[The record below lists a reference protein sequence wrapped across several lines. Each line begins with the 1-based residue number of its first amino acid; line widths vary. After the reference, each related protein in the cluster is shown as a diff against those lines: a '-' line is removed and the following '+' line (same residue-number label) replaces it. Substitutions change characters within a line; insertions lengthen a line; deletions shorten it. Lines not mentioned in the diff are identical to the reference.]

1 MSYAVDWVVKASKL
15 CNLRCKYCYEW
26 EELADPERMSL
37 DLWEKVLI
45 ALREHLE
52 ESSRKAFHAGLVQ
65 ADIIWHGGE
74 PLLLPASYFE
84 DVLALQRDV
93 FPAAWLESGLVQN
106 TMQTNLYKAPEG
118 TLELLKAHGF
128 SLGVSYDATPGTR
141 VTAAGKPTEDRVREN
156 IARVQQ
162 LGFDPGAIVVLA
174 GHTAP
179 RLIDVYRELRG
190 TVRDMKLLPLFNGP
204 DSRPMEGLEADNGT
218 LVDALAA
225 LFEYWLED
233 GCAMSVDPLERYF
246 TAVLNTRL
254 GLATRAYDRRHY
266 GDNVMIVNIDGALRT
281 PGASYDDPPLGNLS
295 RQSISE
301 ILSGSVNAAT
311 LDREDHVRET
321 VCGSCRYRGGCN
333 TYPLFASDDGG
344 METASCPIA
353 RPLMAR
359 MDRYLDEIGIE
370 DAELHAL
377 FETVVASQSPA

>member
-37 DLWEKVLI
+37 SLWKDVLSG
-45 ALREHLE
+45 LREHLQAVSKE
-52 ESSRKAFHAGLVQ
+52 TFHAGMVQ

-74 PLLLPASYFE
+74 PLLLPVSYFE
-84 DVLALQRDV
+84 DVLALQKDI
-93 FPAAWLESGLVQN
+93 FPADWLESGLVQN
-106 TMQTNLYKAPEG
+106 TMQTNLYKAPEK

-141 VTAAGKPTEDRVREN
+141 VTAAGKTTEGRVREN

-162 LGFDPGAIVVLA
+162 MGFDPGAIVVLA

-179 RLIDVYRELRG
+179 RLIDLYRELRG
-190 TVRDMKLLPLFNGP
+190 QVRDMKLLPLFNGP
-204 DSRPMEGLEADNGT
+204 DSRPMDGLEADSET
-218 LVDALAA
+218 LVDALAE

-254 GLATRAYDRRHY
+254 GLATRAYDRRRY

-281 PGASYDDPPLGNLS
+281 PGASYDDPPLGNLA

-311 LDREDHVRET
+311 LDREDHVRER
-321 VCGSCRYRGGCN
+321 VCGNCRYRGGCN

-344 METASCPIA
+344 MDEARCPIA
-353 RPLMAR
+353 APLMAR
-359 MDRYLDEIGIE
+359 MDRHLDEIGID
-370 DAELHAL
+370 DAQLESL
-377 FETVVASQSPA
+377 FRTMMSSQSRV